1 MAESVYKFITVGGS
15 SSESWEK
22 AAAAVITEASKTLKD
37 LRIAVVEEMDVQLD
51 AGKIIAYRVKLRLS
65 FRYHGKEEE

>member
-15 SSESWEK
+15 SPESWEK
-22 AAAAVITEASKTLKD
+22 AAAAVIAEASKTLKD

-51 AGKIIAYRVKLRLS
+51 ESKIIAYRVKLRLS